1 MGSIDSVTERQAYR
15 LRNRN
20 RRQVVAECTP
30 DNSGDASYGLSASDV
45 GLASIESVALE
56 TPIIN
61 SGDSMVSWDQ
71 NTGEFDVFANDGT
84 GNANAADLSGE
95 TIAVV
100 VTGPEE

>member
-1 MGSIDSVTERQAYR
+1 MGDISSVTERQAYR

-30 DNSGDASYGLSASDV
+30 DNSGDASYELSASDV

-56 TPIIN
+56 TPVIN
-61 SGDSMVSWDQ
+61 SGDTVVTWDQ
-71 NTGEFDVFANDGT
+71 ANGEFDAYQT
-84 GNANAADLSGE
+84 GNGNVNAADLSGE
-95 TIAVV
+95 TIVAV

>member
-1 MGSIDSVTERQAYR
+1 MGDISSVTERQAYR

-30 DNSGDASYGLSASDV
+30 DNSGDGSYGLSASDV
-45 GLASIESVALE
+45 GLASIESAAFE
-56 TPIIN
+56 TPVIN
-61 SGDSMVSWDQ
+61 SGDSLVTWNQ
-71 NTGEFDVFANDGT
+71 ANTQFDVFANDGT

-95 TIAVV
+95 TIVVV